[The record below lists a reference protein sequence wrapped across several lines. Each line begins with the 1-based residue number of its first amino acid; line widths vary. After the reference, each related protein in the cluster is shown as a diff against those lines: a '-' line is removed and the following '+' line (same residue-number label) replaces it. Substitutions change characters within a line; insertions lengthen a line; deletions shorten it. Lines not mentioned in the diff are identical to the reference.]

1 VRRLVAEGTGPGWT
15 ACVGEADGRW
25 HVWITAEHGAS
36 PLGMLPLFKALGSV
50 VPQACGV
57 LDLPDRTRWVMSRGC
72 VDLAR
77 DPDRTPVA

>member
-1 VRRLVAEGTGPGWT
+1 
-15 ACVGEADGRW
+15 
-25 HVWITAEHGAS
+25 
-36 PLGMLPLFKALGSV
+36 MLPLFKALGSV